1 MVILGNGYDRN
12 SVAKTGKFCLPLP
25 GEREISSTL
34 VHVEMNLDVV
44 VESFNESWNES
55 ICGVVYDI
63 WYVEV
68 CG

>member
-1 MVILGNGYDRN
+1 MISVDGYDRN

-25 GEREISSTL
+25 GERENFSTL

-44 VESFNESWNES
+44 VESFNESWNGS

-63 WYVEV
+63 RYVEV